1 MIKLCRNSVLVSEDK
16 KSVSIL
22 GPDEIG
28 GLVFIEG
35 EDPGDSSKRKIS
47 LKITSSVSESIS
59 IGVGDVEKMKQ
70 INFTFQRT

>member
-1 MIKLCRNSVLVSEDK
+1 MLVSEDK

-22 GPDEIG
+22 GPDEVG

-35 EDPGDSSKRKIS
+35 EDSDSSKRKIS

>member
-1 MIKLCRNSVLVSEDK
+1 MLVSEDK

-22 GPDEIG
+22 GPDEVG

-35 EDPGDSSKRKIS
+35 EDQNDSAKRKIS

-59 IGVGDVEKMKQ
+59 IGVGDV
-70 INFTFQRT
+70 